1 MFTNRLRIL
10 GLLALLLL
18 AQGCAQVQNFQTY
31 QNQVLDGRHA
41 SLVNDYENRVGL
53 FSDDTGEEY
62 RHPKVILTVCRAYL
76 ELKRYSTFFSCIS
89 DVEKQTANDGFFTAL
104 QGAYTLN
111 SDQARAYIAPLMAKA
126 HLDLGDPVAALR
138 QANIA
143 IQAVESLKDM
153 DKSWYDYNNFRME
166 LLHEPLSI
174 AVISAKLANQQQAMQ
189 SYLSDLVMLVDEV
202 DDANSFLKG
211 QVQDPNPRNAHLN
224 LAKAYFAL
232 EQYEKALTELKKSG
246 EVEFVGLISN
256 IVLPSIVLTK
266 LAFNDKDLLS
276 QGDREFI
283 AFPRSYMVARIT
295 YELGGIDEAL
305 EQYEALLNN
314 PQLKN
319 FGSLQWAI
327 LYDIARIN
335 LTKDNNAAAR
345 DYLIRAIDEIESH
358 RENIN
363 TEAGK
368 IGFVGDKQAVYFT
381 LVNLLYEQQDFA
393 LAFEY
398 VERAKARALV
408 DMLADNNS
416 FGDPRTN
423 ALLDELKSLER
434 ASLAVNFLD
443 TPAADNR
450 GIEIQSVSSAINQ
463 VSEEL
468 SSLTQ
473 VKPTRL
479 SDIQYKLNEHE
490 SLLEFYGA
498 NETYFAFV
506 LRKNRVDAVK
516 LDVPALEST
525 ITLFRDSIESNT
537 SDYHTHALAVYNQL
551 IAPVSSLLQ
560 GETLTIVP
568 HGNLHYI
575 PFAALTDGNSFLID
589 RYDLRFLPSSSIL
602 DYLNKDTRSES
613 DLLALGNPDLGDAQY
628 DLPGAQTET
637 LLIDQGWTDSK
648 VLLRQFASEANFKK
662 FAPSFKYLHLA
673 SHGEFNSQ
681 SPLQSRMLLAPGDGE
696 DGNLTVSELYGLTL
710 NAELVT
716 LSACETA
723 LGEVN
728 RGDDVVGLT
737 RGFLYAGSKSIVASL
752 WAVSDDATAHLMAG
766 FYLNLKTMPKA
777 SALRQAILATKQ
789 QYPQPA
795 LWSAFQLTGAL

>member
-1 MFTNRLRIL
+1 
-10 GLLALLLL
+10 
-18 AQGCAQVQNFQTY
+18 
-31 QNQVLDGRHA
+31 
-41 SLVNDYENRVGL
+41 
-53 FSDDTGEEY
+53 
-62 RHPKVILTVCRAYL
+62 
-76 ELKRYSTFFSCIS
+76 
-89 DVEKQTANDGFFTAL
+89 
-104 QGAYTLN
+104 
-111 SDQARAYIAPLMAKA
+111 
-126 HLDLGDPVAALR
+126 
-138 QANIA
+138 
-143 IQAVESLKDM
+143 
-153 DKSWYDYNNFRME
+153 
-166 LLHEPLSI
+166 
-174 AVISAKLANQQQAMQ
+174 MQ
-189 SYLSDLVMLVDEV
+189 SYLSDLVTLVDEV
-202 DDANSFLKG
+202 EDANSFLSG
-211 QVQDPNPRNAHLN
+211 DIEDPNPRNAHLN

-232 EQYEKALTELKKSG
+232 EQYEKALVELKKSG
-246 EVEFVGLISN
+246 KVEFVGLLTN
-256 IVLPSIVLTK
+256 IVLPSVMLTN
-266 LAFNDKDLLS
+266 LAFNNNDLFS

-295 YELGGIDEAL
+295 YELGDINKAREH
-305 EQYEALLNN
+305 YETLLTN
-314 PQLKN
+314 PQLSN

-327 LYDIARIN
+327 LYDMARIN
-335 LTKDNNAAAR
+335 LTQGDPDAAR
-345 DYLIRAIDEIESH
+345 GHLIQAIDEIESH

-381 LVNLLYEQQDFA
+381 LVNLLYEQQDVA

-408 DMLADNNS
+408 DMLADNNC
-416 FGDPRTN
+416 FGDARTDG
-423 ALLDELKSLER
+423 LLDELKALER
-434 ASLAVNFLD
+434 ASLAVNVLD
-443 TPAADNR
+443 APAANNR
-450 GIEIQSVSSAINQ
+450 GIEIQSVSTAIRQ
-463 VSEEL
+463 VSDEL
-468 SSLTQ
+468 NSLTQ

-479 SDIQYKLNEHE
+479 SEIQSKLHERE

-498 NETYFAFV
+498 NNTYFAFV
-506 LRKNRVDAVK
+506 LSKHVIDAVK
-516 LDVPALEST
+516 LDAPDLEST
-525 ITLFRDSIESNT
+525 IAQFRSSIEKST
-537 SDYHTHALAVYNQL
+537 SDYRSHARTVYNQL
-551 IAPVSSLLQ
+551 ITLVSSLLP

-575 PFAALTDGNSFLID
+575 PFAALTDGNRFLID
-589 RYDLRFLPSSSIL
+589 QYDLRFLPSASIL
-602 DYLNKDTRSES
+602 NYLNKDTPSES

-637 LLIDQGWTDSK
+637 LLIDKGWTDSK

-696 DGNLTVSELYGLTL
+696 EGNLTVSELYDLTL
-710 NAELVT
+710 NADLVT
-716 LSACETA
+716 LSACESA

-737 RGFLYAGSKSIVASL
+737 RGFLYAGSKSIVSSL

-766 FYLNLKTMPKA
+766 FYQNLKTMPKA

-789 QYPQPA
+789 QYPHPA

>member
-1 MFTNRLRIL
+1 MLTSRLRIL
-10 GLLALLLL
+10 GLLALVML
-18 AQGCAQVQNFQTY
+18 AQGCANVQNFQTY
-31 QNQVLDGRHA
+31 QNQVLDGRYA
-41 SLVNDYENRVGL
+41 SLINDYENRSGL
-53 FSDDTGEEY
+53 FADPVY
-62 RHPKVILTVCRAYL
+62 HHPKIILDVCRAYL
-76 ELKRYSTFFSCIS
+76 ELKRYATFFSCVS
-89 DVEKQTANDGFFTAL
+89 NVEKQTAEDGFYTTM

-111 SDQARAYIAPLMAKA
+111 SEQARAYISPLMAKA

-138 QANIA
+138 EANVA
-143 IQAVESLKDM
+143 IQAVELLKDM
-153 DKSWYDYNNFRME
+153 DNSWYDYNDFRMD

-174 AVISAKLANQQQAMQ
+174 AVIAAKLANQQQDMQ
-189 SYLSDLVMLVDEV
+189 SYLSDLVTLVDEV
-202 DDANSFLKG
+202 EDANSFLSG
-211 QVQDPNPRNAHLN
+211 DIEDPNPRNAHLN

-232 EQYEKALTELKKSG
+232 EQYEKALVELKKSG
-246 EVEFVGLISN
+246 KVEFVGLLTN
-256 IVLPSIVLTK
+256 IVLPSVMLTN
-266 LAFNDKDLLS
+266 LAFNNNDLFS
-276 QGDREFI
+276 QGDREFV

-295 YELGGIDEAL
+295 YELGDIDKAREH
-305 EQYEALLNN
+305 YETLLTN
-314 PQLKN
+314 PQLSN

-327 LYDIARIN
+327 LYDMARIN
-335 LTKDNNAAAR
+335 LTQGDPDAAR
-345 DYLIRAIDEIESH
+345 DYLIEAIDEIESH

-381 LVNLLYEQQDFA
+381 LVNLLYEQQDLS

-416 FGDPRTN
+416 FGDAR
-423 ALLDELKSLER
+423 ADGLLDELKALER
-434 ASLAVNFLD
+434 ASLAVNVLD
-443 TPAADNR
+443 APAANNR
-450 GIEIQSVSSAINQ
+450 GIEIQSVSAAISQ
-463 VSEEL
+463 VSDEL

-479 SDIQYKLNEHE
+479 SEIQGKLHERE

-498 NETYFAFV
+498 NNTYFAFV
-506 LRKNRVDAVK
+506 LSKHGIDAVK
-516 LDVPALEST
+516 LDVPDLEST
-525 ITLFRDSIESNT
+525 IGRFRTSIEEST
-537 SDYHTHALAVYNQL
+537 SDYRSHARTVYNQL
-551 IAPVSSLLQ
+551 IAPISSLLP

-575 PFAALTDGNSFLID
+575 PFAALTDGNRFLID
-589 RYDLRFLPSSSIL
+589 QYDLRFLPSSSIL
-602 DYLNKDTRSES
+602 NYLNKDTRSES

-637 LLIDQGWTDSK
+637 LLIDKGWSDSK

-752 WAVSDDATAHLMAG
+752 WAVSDEATAHLMAG
-766 FYLNLKTMPKA
+766 FYQNLKTMPKA

-789 QYPQPA
+789 QYPHPA